1 MQRTR
6 IDCVGGIVVDRD
18 GRMLLIQ
25 RAHEPA
31 RGCWSLPGGRVE
43 PGESDAEATAREV
56 REETG
61 LEVVVGRFVG
71 MVERDAPDGSVYEVR
86 DYLCDLT
93 DPDDA
98 AGAVAGDDAA
108 DVGWFTADE
117 VRGLHCSP
125 GLLEALDG
133 WGVWTLRRSSAG

>member
-1 MQRTR
+1 M
-6 IDCVGGIVVDRD
+6 GAIVVGVD

-43 PGESDAEATAREV
+43 AGESDVEATAREV

-61 LEVVVGRFVG
+61 LDVVVGRFVG
-71 MVERDAPDGSVYEVR
+71 TVERDAPDGSVYEVR
-86 DYLCDLT
+86 DYLCALA
-93 DPDDA
+93 DPRGA
-98 AGAVAGDDAA
+98 TRAVAGDDAA

-117 VRGLHCSP
+117 VSRLHCSP
-125 GLLEALDG
+125 GLLEALDE
-133 WGVWTLRRSSAG
+133 WGVWSLRSSSEE